1 MDNFV
6 LKFNN
11 LIEGGM
17 RDRNIIIRDAVLNA
31 VSANKNI
38 EETEMYTA
46 FGVNASSMYY
56 SLPEDAGPR
65 IIASFFT
72 ATSTYLSK
80 AKVADTEQAT
90 VLILTDTSG
99 IFKFAG
105 IVEFHDNANDP
116 NEPGNWSYAFTF
128 NSADV
133 ENLEK
138 NKKVKKLMYTDDAF
152 KSIFDK
158 VSYDVAGFMFGHERY
173 MYDACTLVIDTLIQV
188 LEAEAVEGQTVD
200 IVYEGYFEAS
210 VGVEDDE
217 KILTITP
224 DGSMKEIIKSD
235 IDLDK

>member
-1 MDNFV
+1 MNNFV
-6 LKFNN
+6 SKINN
-11 LIEGGM
+11 KISEGVKA
-17 RDRNIIIRDAVLNA
+17 RNIVIRDAVLCA
-31 VSANKNI
+31 VGANKNV
-38 EETEMYTA
+38 EDTEMFTA

-56 SLPEDAGPR
+56 SLPEDAGSR

-72 ATSTYLSK
+72 STATYLSR

-105 IVEFHDNANDP
+105 IVEYHENDTVD
-116 NEPGNWSYAFTF
+116 EPGNWSFALTF
-128 NSADV
+128 NAVDI

-138 NKKVKKLMYTDDAF
+138 TKKVKKLMYTDDAF

-173 MYDACTLVIDTLIQV
+173 MYDACILVVDTLIQV

-210 VGVEDDE
+210 VQVDDDE
-217 KILTITP
+217 KTLSITP

>member
-1 MDNFV
+1 
-6 LKFNN
+6 
-11 LIEGGM
+11 
-17 RDRNIIIRDAVLNA
+17 
-31 VSANKNI
+31 
-38 EETEMYTA
+38 
-46 FGVNASSMYY
+46 
-56 SLPEDAGPR
+56 
-65 IIASFFT
+65 
-72 ATSTYLSK
+72 
-80 AKVADTEQAT
+80 
-90 VLILTDTSG
+90 
-99 IFKFAG
+99 
-105 IVEFHDNANDP
+105 
-116 NEPGNWSYAFTF
+116 
-128 NSADV
+128 
-133 ENLEK
+133 
-138 NKKVKKLMYTDDAF
+138 MYTDDAF